1 MATRSFND
9 GLAKGLGIGATIV
22 GLYMMTMF
30 SLLPLGIFSQ
40 LLDLKH
46 YLGLKFTLAVV
57 FALITFA
64 YYIRYVR
71 AFKLPPI
78 VWGFGAMISLIMSGV
93 LFFVVVDVALKIIGL
108 E

>member
-9 GLAKGLGIGATIV
+9 GIAKSLGVGATIV
-22 GLYMMTMF
+22 GLYMMVMF
-30 SLLPLGIFSQ
+30 SLLPLGIFSK

-46 YLGLKFTLAVV
+46 YLGLKFALAAV

-64 YYIRYVR
+64 YYTRYVKKL
-71 AFKLPPI
+71 KLPPI

-93 LFFVVVDVALKIIGL
+93 LFFVVVDVVLKLIGL